1 MRDRET
7 IERELF
13 DAREDLELAV
23 GDLKHVVEEKLDVKA
38 RVNHAVEE
46 KKDELAD
53 ALRSVKRR
61 VVHEVRANPIVFA
74 AIAATILAAA
84 IGATVVYRRMH
95 RTC

>member
-1 MRDRET
+1 MRDREI

-46 KKDELAD
+46 KKDELRD
-53 ALRSVKRR
+53 ALHSVKRR
-61 VVHEVRANPIVFA
+61 VVSEIRAQPIVFA
-74 AIAATILAAA
+74 AIAVTILAAA
-84 IGATVVYRRMH
+84 VGATVVYLRMRDH
-95 RTC
+95 